1 MWLTVVKKMTELK
14 SVMVRIQEENK
25 EWTEALRSG

>member
-25 EWTEALRSG
+25 EWTEVLRSG